1 MDKTACSVQPVSFEF
16 KKSQTTTSSKSW
28 LALSSYPA
36 CIFKVKVSPQKTKLL
51 IVFAKLQVLR
61 N

>member
-1 MDKTACSVQPVSFEF
+1 MNS
-16 KKSQTTTSSKSW
+16 KSQTTTSSKSQF
-28 LALSSYPA
+28 ALSSYLG
-36 CIFKVKVSPQKTKLL
+36 CIFKLKVSPQQTATQNKLL